1 MSLVGKSI
9 YLLFF
14 ITFVALFLCVCLDSM
29 FFEVFLKYLT
39 LAFFEKL
46 QKMFGWKFLK
56 NSLFLKNTSVWIDQF
71 FKNTTYWITAQ

>member
-1 MSLVGKSI
+1 MMKQVHHLSGI
-9 YLLFF
+9 
-14 ITFVALFLCVCLDSM
+14 FVEQRVRFDSLFLD
-29 FFEVFLKYLT
+29 VFLKYLT
-39 LAFFEKL
+39 VAFFEKL